1 MRREERAPRRLR
13 ELRGMV
19 VFELER
25 MLSSRRVGAALVILL
40 AAVFVASK
48 QGSLAGATALDGFY
62 FALNDQ
68 TVAAL
73 LLPTACLVLCGSLF
87 SGDAEDEMGLLLVS
101 RLRWRSDYVAAKL
114 VATFAGC
121 LFCVAALF
129 ALALLVGAVAGG
141 LTLGDGGVPEWLAG
155 GSVESLPFSDYGP
168 IPADWCYPVV
178 LLGLAFLFG
187 LLETALVCFAQAVY
201 ALFRCRSRWAP
212 VIGSAFAL
220 GVLLGVG
227 DLALGVLLG
236 VGDLIRSMGIALGA
250 NTLTSSFGWASDRLC
265 LGSYR
270 LGAGFFQTSAG
281 AEAVSA
287 GSGALTAG
295 YRINSFF
302 ELALLIT
309 ALLVFSL
316 VIHAV
321 LLRRSRCPER
331 EGLQGRKRSGGRHF
345 A

>member
-1 MRREERAPRRLR
+1 MRREERAPGRLR
-13 ELRGMV
+13 ELCGMAA
-19 VFELER
+19 FELER
-25 MLSSRRVGAALVILL
+25 MFSLRRVVAVLAILL
-40 AAVFVASK
+40 VTVFIASK
-48 QGSLAGATALDGFY
+48 RLSVLAAQQGALAGATVLDGFY

-87 SGDAEDEMGLLLVS
+87 SGDAEDEMDLLLVS
-101 RLRWRSDYVAAKL
+101 RLHWRSDYVAAKL

-121 LFCVAALF
+121 LSCVVAL
-129 ALALLVGAVAGG
+129 LALSLLASAVTGG
-141 LTLGDGGVPEWLAG
+141 LVLGDGSVPEWLAG

-168 IPADWCYPVV
+168 IPADWCYPAA
-178 LLGLAFLFG
+178 LLGLVALFG
-187 LLETALVCFAQAVY
+187 LLETALICFAQAVY
-201 ALFRCRSRWAP
+201 ALFHCRSRWAP

-227 DLALGVLLG
+227 DLVRSIGV
-236 VGDLIRSMGIALGA
+236 ALGA
-250 NTLTSSFGWASDRLC
+250 DVLTSSFGWVSDRLC

-270 LGAGFFQTSAG
+270 LGAGFFQTLAG
-281 AEAVSA
+281 AEVAS
-287 GSGALTAG
+287 GNSGALTAG

-309 ALLVFSL
+309 ALLLFSL
-316 VIHAV
+316 VVHAA
-321 LLRRSRCPER
+321 LLRCSRRPER
-331 EGLQGRKRSGGRHF
+331 ERLLGRKKSGGKHF

>member
-13 ELRGMV
+13 EVRGMV

-48 QGSLAGATALDGFY
+48 RLSVLAGQQGSLAGATALDGFY

-129 ALALLVGAVAGG
+129 ALALLVGAVAAEKRLLHEVAEALADAPAGHAVVGG
-141 LTLGDGGVPEWLAG
+141 VHDRVLRRREVVQKHFAVFAEGARNHVGDGNVGKKNRMHDV
-155 GSVESLPFSDYGP
+155 SR
-168 IPADWCYPVV
+168 
-178 LLGLAFLFG
+178 GLEFFL
-187 LLETALVCFAQAVY
+187 C
-201 ALFRCRSRWAP
+201 P
-212 VIGSAFAL
+212 
-220 GVLLGVG
+220 
-227 DLALGVLLG
+227 
-236 VGDLIRSMGIALGA
+236 
-250 NTLTSSFGWASDRLC
+250 
-265 LGSYR
+265 
-270 LGAGFFQTSAG
+270 FFQ
-281 AEAVSA
+281 V
-287 GSGALTAG
+287 
-295 YRINSFF
+295 
-302 ELALLIT
+302 
-309 ALLVFSL
+309 
-316 VIHAV
+316 
-321 LLRRSRCPER
+321 
-331 EGLQGRKRSGGRHF
+331 
-345 A
+345 

>member
-1 MRREERAPRRLR
+1 MRREERAPGRLR

-25 MLSSRRVGAALVILL
+25 MLSSRRVVAALVILL
-40 AAVFVASK
+40 ASVFVASK
-48 QGSLAGATALDGFY
+48 RLSALAAQQGSLAGATALDGFY

-87 SGDAEDEMGLLLVS
+87 SGDAEDEMSLLLVS
-101 RLRWRSDYVAAKL
+101 RLHWRSDYVAAKL

-121 LFCVAALF
+121 LFCLAALF
-129 ALALLVGAVAGG
+129 ALALLAGAVAGG
-141 LTLGDGGVPEWLAG
+141 VTLGDGSVPEWLAG

-220 GVLLGVG
+220 GVI
-227 DLALGVLLG
+227 LG
-236 VGDLIRSMGIALGA
+236 VGDLIRSIGVALGA
-250 NTLTSSFGWASDRLC
+250 HALTSSFGWASDRLC

-281 AEAVSA
+281 AEAASA
-287 GSGALTAG
+287 NSGALTAG

-316 VIHAV
+316 VIHAA

-331 EGLQGRKRSGGRHF
+331 EGLLGGKRSGGKHF

>member
-25 MLSSRRVGAALVILL
+25 VLSSRRVGAALVILL
-40 AAVFVASK
+40 AAVFVASERLSVLAGQ

-227 DLALGVLLG
+227 DL
-236 VGDLIRSMGIALGA
+236 IRSIGVALGA

-331 EGLQGRKRSGGRHF
+331 EGLQERKRSGGRHF